1 MRAHRLWL
9 TVAPVLLIAC
19 SQHRSSQP
27 SAAAPKNANVATDS
41 QWVGQNPSTV
51 EELLVGRFPGVEVYR
66 APGGL
71 SIRIRGATSVM
82 GSNEPLYVID
92 GMTIDPGPGGAL
104 VGLNPADIE
113 KIEVLKDAGSTAMY
127 GVRGANG
134 VILIRT
140 KRAPVKQ

>member
-1 MRAHRLWL
+1 MRAHTLLL

-19 SQHRSSQP
+19 SQNRSSQP
-27 SAAAPKNANVATDS
+27 PQESRNANAATDS
-41 QWVGQNPSTV
+41 QWVGQNATRV
-51 EELLVGRFPGVEVYR
+51 EELFVGRFPGVEVFR

-71 SIRIRGATSVM
+71 QVRIRGASSVM

-113 KIEVLKDAGSTAMY
+113 SIEVLKDAGSTAMY

-134 VILIRT
+134 VILIKT
-140 KRAPVKQ
+140 KRGPTKQ

>member
-1 MRAHRLWL
+1 MRAHTLLL

-19 SQHRSSQP
+19 SQNRSSQP
-27 SAAAPKNANVATDS
+27 PHDTKNANAASDS
-41 QWVGQNPSTV
+41 QWVGQNATRV
-51 EELLVGRFPGVEVYR
+51 EELFVGRFPGVEVWR
-66 APGGL
+66 VPEGL
-71 SIRIRGATSVM
+71 SVRIRGATSVM
-82 GSNEPLYVID
+82 GSTEPLYVID

-140 KRAPVKQ
+140 KRGPSKQ

>member
-1 MRAHRLWL
+1 MRAHTLLL

-19 SQHRSSQP
+19 SQNRSSQP
-27 SAAAPKNANVATDS
+27 PQDTKNANAASDS
-41 QWVGQNPSTV
+41 QWVGQNATRV
-51 EELLVGRFPGVEVYR
+51 EELFVGRFPGVEVWR
-66 APGGL
+66 VPEGL
-71 SIRIRGATSVM
+71 SVRIRGATSVM
-82 GSNEPLYVID
+82 GSTEPLYVID

-134 VILIRT
+134 VILIKT
-140 KRAPVKQ
+140 KRGPSKQ